1 MPLECVYKH
10 QKEKIFY
17 VVINR
22 TNLHT
27 YTHFS
32 NSLLK
37 RKEFFVRDDEKN
49 ELIQADYCSYDLISM
64 LDAIVK
70 KICFIHGINPS
81 KNVFY
86 SLSSKKTPKL
96 RQSIENLLF

>member
-1 MPLECVYKH
+1 MNIIMLIHAFLCYGYMPLECVYKH

-70 KICFIHGINPS
+70 IF
-81 KNVFY
+81 
-86 SLSSKKTPKL
+86 
-96 RQSIENLLF
+96 LLFLVSWNQSQ